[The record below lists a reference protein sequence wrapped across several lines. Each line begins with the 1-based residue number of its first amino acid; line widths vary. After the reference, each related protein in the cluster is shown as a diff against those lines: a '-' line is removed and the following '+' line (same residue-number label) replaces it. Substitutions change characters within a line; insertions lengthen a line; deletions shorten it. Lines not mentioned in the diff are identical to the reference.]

1 MPHNLLAVFSHPIEV
16 TAKTLFGCSPQ
27 KVERQY
33 LQAAGFL
40 FYQIKKKV
48 GRQMGQAN
56 RFPPPQ
62 FIYKIALTIE
72 SMKQEKGPSL

>member
-1 MPHNLLAVFSHPIEV
+1 
-16 TAKTLFGCSPQ
+16 
-27 KVERQY
+27 
-33 LQAAGFL
+33 
-40 FYQIKKKV
+40 
-48 GRQMGQAN
+48 MGQAN